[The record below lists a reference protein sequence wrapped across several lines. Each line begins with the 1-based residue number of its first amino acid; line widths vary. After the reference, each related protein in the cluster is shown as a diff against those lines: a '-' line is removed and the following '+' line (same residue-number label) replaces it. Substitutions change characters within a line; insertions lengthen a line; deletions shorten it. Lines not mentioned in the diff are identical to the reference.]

1 MGSALNRPDGATLYV
16 SNLSRWAT
24 ASSVRQFFGACGDVL
39 KVELITDRAATSPSA
54 AYVTMATAASAA
66 VAVSKLHGKLFH
78 DRTLMLSITPSEK
91 GEKRAAAAA
100 IPSTRVA
107 LAQQYRDARCMTYEL
122 EWSGRRLT
130 LQFFFADEDG
140 TCRVQAR
147 TGLAGVGVVEATDR
161 TRELALTAVAKAWL
175 APSELPPEGDIPW
188 DEVVVALKSVRAI

>member
-1 MGSALNRPDGATLYV
+1 MGSALNRPDSATLYV

-78 DRTLMLSITPSEK
+78 DRTLMLSIAPSEK
-91 GEKRAAAAA
+91 GEKRAAAAVV
-100 IPSTRVA
+100 PSTRVA

-147 TGLAGVGVVEATDR
+147 TGLPGVDVVEATDR

-175 APSELPPEGDIPW
+175 APSELPPEADIPW